1 MYSEVFLKHY
11 ALSKMEEL
19 RKEAE
24 MERHYAQIEAGK
36 VEQVEPQFGNR
47 AENIIHSVLQMFQ
60 FGGKLAEADR
70 NV

>member
-1 MYSEVFLKHY
+1 MYSEIFLRDY

-24 MERHYAQIEAGK
+24 MERLYALIEAGK
-36 VEQVEPQFGNR
+36 IEKAEPQFGSR
-47 AENIIHSVLQMFQ
+47 VENVVQGVLRMFQ